1 MASEQGSSQVGQDL
15 PSLPALTLQPL
26 PASWSPR
33 ARTRRIHGP
42 HRAAQREPVGLFLDM
57 TWSPWMET
65 RSWVPLGEDSSS
77 PKLRRLLPGVAT
89 RMHAHTPGSS
99 PTRTMARSRTHAAP
113 LPPGSGSGET
123 GSRRVCTCVHARVRG
138 QGGRGK
144 EPEPAPEAPLS
155 PPQTFQLSQPEPS
168 FIL

>member
-26 PASWSPR
+26 PASRSPR

-42 HRAAQREPVGLFLDM
+42 HRAAQREPMGLFLDM

-123 GSRRVCTCVHARVRG
+123 GSRRVCTHVCEAREEG
-138 QGGRGK
+138 AKSQN
-144 EPEPAPEAPLS
+144 L
-155 PPQTFQLSQPEPS
+155 PPRRCCHLPKPFSFPS
-168 FIL
+168 RSRVSSSRP